1 MCEEVTYYLND
12 VLKPKLKSCGADEE
26 FINYTLTV
34 IERQM
39 YSALNHINDGEF
51 FNTLSLIVSEEA
63 PFYQPDAPTEV
74 KSFVVL
80 TVRNSPFESFQS
92 KDYKKAGL
100 TKPLSDSEVIK
111 ITSEAVKYF
120 SRFDLKSLSVKNCE
134 NDVYET
140 LSLKYPTAWNA
151 LKNLACSPANICDFQ
166 PFTLPV
172 NIKISAEKIKEL
184 NNNIDVK
191 KDGFDETVEPLLAE
205 RINYSVT
212 NGVPFFVDSFKFLS
226 RNPKLLLSVI
236 EELLAKGTTF
246 ATCNYYL
253 TNGHVERRKNVIKAA
268 HNEKEFRKHLTNLN
282 GISPS
287 HRKILIGI
295 REELNGN
302 R

>member
-1 MCEEVTYYLND
+1 M
-12 VLKPKLKSCGADEE
+12 
-26 FINYTLTV
+26 
-34 IERQM
+34 
-39 YSALNHINDGEF
+39 
-51 FNTLSLIVSEEA
+51 
-63 PFYQPDAPTEV
+63 
-74 KSFVVL
+74 
-80 TVRNSPFESFQS
+80 
-92 KDYKKAGL
+92 
-100 TKPLSDSEVIK
+100 
-111 ITSEAVKYF
+111 
-120 SRFDLKSLSVKNCE
+120 
-134 NDVYET
+134 
-140 LSLKYPTAWNA
+140 
-151 LKNLACSPANICDFQ
+151 
-166 PFTLPV
+166 
-172 NIKISAEKIKEL
+172 
-184 NNNIDVK
+184 K

-212 NGVPFFVDSFKFLS
+212 NGVTFFVDSFKFLS